1 MEEYT
6 DFLRKCLG
14 ERRDITKKVFKIVG
28 RIYKAVKNGATE
40 EQINLYVTTLKK
52 LMEKWVFS
60 FRSNIVGNLDNNL
73 FMLSKC
79 VVKKNNKMTHTWKI
93 NNYKGLMLKICNQ

>member
-52 LMEKWVFS
+52 LMEK
-60 FRSNIVGNLDNNL
+60 
-73 FMLSKC
+73 
-79 VVKKNNKMTHTWKI
+79 
-93 NNYKGLMLKICNQ
+93 